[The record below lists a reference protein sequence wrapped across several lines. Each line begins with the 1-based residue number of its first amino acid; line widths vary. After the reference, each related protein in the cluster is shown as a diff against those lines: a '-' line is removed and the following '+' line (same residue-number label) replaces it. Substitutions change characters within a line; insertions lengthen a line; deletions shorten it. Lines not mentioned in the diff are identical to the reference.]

1 MFIVGTANQSYPY
14 PVTVGLFDEKG
25 KKQNRTFKVR
35 FKRVSQ
41 EEIEMI
47 EHRLKLAK
55 RTMPLTEEELAEIP
69 SKFAGAEPMTDMELL
84 HEVVTGFEE
93 GVFDKDG
100 NPLPFNAEN
109 LEELANTFP
118 AKPAMVNAFFD
129 SINKVMQKN

>member
-25 KKQNRTFKVR
+25 NKQKKTFKLR

-41 EEIEMI
+41 DEIELI
-47 EHRLKLAK
+47 EHRLKLSK
-55 RTMPLTEEELAEIP
+55 RELPLTEEELAEIP

-84 HEVVTGFEE
+84 HEVVTGFEA
-93 GVFDKDG
+93 GVLAPDG
-100 NPLPFNAEN
+100 SPLPFSAEN
-109 LEELANTFP
+109 LEALANTFP

-129 SINKVMQKN
+129 SINQVLKKT

>member
-25 KKQNRTFKVR
+25 NKQKKTFKLR

-41 EEIEMI
+41 EEIELI

-55 RTMPLTEEELAEIP
+55 RAMPLTEEELAEIP

-84 HEVVTGFEE
+84 HEVVAGFEA
-93 GVFDKDG
+93 GVLDKDG
-100 NPLPFNAEN
+100 SPLPFSAEN
-109 LEELANTFP
+109 LEALADTFP